1 MKLVFLDKEN
11 MLLFLNMI
19 QKHQLNFEKK
29 EILEKQLKEILTK
42 LKQIFHTTFYGY
54 YTSYVYQDH
63 VYGTILKI
71 HREDLDDFDYFRDE
85 IELCL
90 QIEKSSKILYQIED
104 PMMIYKGWHRK
115 TKLYYYQQK
124 FYLEIVKIMNQQE
137 LGKFLEFVIPVFQ
150 NTKEIITCGREL
162 KGW

>member
-1 MKLVFLDKEN
+1 M
-11 MLLFLNMI
+11 
-19 QKHQLNFEKK
+19 
-29 EILEKQLKEILTK
+29 
-42 LKQIFHTTFYGY
+42 
-54 YTSYVYQDH
+54 
-63 VYGTILKI
+63 YGTILKI